1 MSDDKNINPVADPGP
16 LGLAG
21 FAMTTFV
28 LSMINA
34 KFVPTSIALTFL
46 TLALFYGGI
55 AQMLAGMWEFKK
67 NNTFGATAFTS
78 YGSFWLSLAAIIILE
93 NLKLINFG
101 PDRNIAIGL
110 FLVAWTIF
118 TFYMWVGSLK
128 TNNALVFVFTT
139 LVITYVLLD
148 LAEFK
153 ILSSSVPGGIMG
165 LVCAAGAWYTSA
177 AGIINST
184 YGRIVLPVG
193 PRTGN
198 TKPVRHAEM
207 KINSRA
213 KA

>member
-1 MSDDKNINPVADPGP
+1 MSEDTNANAIADPGP

-28 LSMINA
+28 LSMVNA
-34 KFVPTSIALTFL
+34 KLVPGTIAATFL
-46 TLALFYGGI
+46 TLALFYGGT

-78 YGSFWLSLAAIIILE
+78 YGAFWLSLASIVLLE
-93 NLKLINFG
+93 SLKIINFG
-101 PDRNIAIGL
+101 ADRNIAIGL

-118 TFYMWVGSLK
+118 TFYMWIGSFK

-153 ILSSSVPGGIMG
+153 IISSSVPGGLMG

-184 YGRIVLPVG
+184 YGRVVLPVG
-193 PRTGN
+193 PRAPKSKVIN
-198 TKPVRHAEM
+198 PPEM
-207 KINSRA
+207 KKARA
-213 KA
+213 

>member
-1 MSDDKNINPVADPGP
+1 MSEDKNANAIADPGP

-28 LSMINA
+28 LSMVNA
-34 KFVPTSIALTFL
+34 KLVPGTIAATFL
-46 TLALFYGGI
+46 TLALFYGGT

-78 YGSFWLSLAAIIILE
+78 YGAFWLALASIVLLESLKI
-93 NLKLINFG
+93 INFG
-101 PDRNIAIGL
+101 ADRNIAIGL

-118 TFYMWVGSLK
+118 TFYMWIGSFK

-153 ILSSSVPGGIMG
+153 IISSSVPGGLMG

-184 YGRIVLPVG
+184 YGRVVLPVG
-193 PRTGN
+193 PRTPTAKVIN
-198 TKPVRHAEM
+198 TPEM
-207 KINSRA
+207 KKARA
-213 KA
+213 

>member
-1 MSDDKNINPVADPGP
+1 MSEDKNANAIADPGP

-28 LSMINA
+28 LSMVNA
-34 KFVPTSIALTFL
+34 KLVPGTIAATFL
-46 TLALFYGGI
+46 TLALFYGGT

-78 YGSFWLSLAAIIILE
+78 YGAFWLSLASIVLLE
-93 NLKLINFG
+93 SLKIINFG
-101 PDRNIAIGL
+101 ADRNIAIGL

-118 TFYMWVGSLK
+118 TFYMWIGSFK
-128 TNNALVFVFTT
+128 TNNALVFIFTT

-153 ILSSSVPGGIMG
+153 IISSSVPGGIMG

-184 YGRIVLPVG
+184 YGKVVLPVG
-193 PRTGN
+193 PRAPKFPVIN
-198 TKPVRHAEM
+198 TPEM
-207 KINSRA
+207 KKARA
-213 KA
+213 

>member
-1 MSDDKNINPVADPGP
+1 MSEDKNANAIADPGP

-28 LSMINA
+28 LSMVNA
-34 KFVPTSIALTFL
+34 KLVPGTIAATFL
-46 TLALFYGGI
+46 TLALFYGGT

-78 YGSFWLSLAAIIILE
+78 YGAFWLSLASIVLLE
-93 NLKLINFG
+93 SLKIINFG
-101 PDRNIAIGL
+101 ADRNIAIGL

-118 TFYMWVGSLK
+118 TFYMWIGSFK

-153 ILSSSVPGGIMG
+153 IISSSVPGGLMG

-184 YGRIVLPVG
+184 YGRVVLPVG
-193 PRTGN
+193 PRAPKSKVIN
-198 TKPVRHAEM
+198 PPEM
-207 KINSRA
+207 KKARA
-213 KA
+213 

>member
-1 MSDDKNINPVADPGP
+1 MSEDKTANSIADPGP

-34 KFVPTSIALTFL
+34 KLVPGTIATAFL

-55 AQMLAGMWEFKK
+55 AQILAGMWEFKK

-78 YGSFWLSLAAIIILE
+78 YGAFWLALASIVLFE
-93 NLKLINFG
+93 KLKLIDFG

-118 TFYMWVGSLK
+118 TFYMWIGSFK

-139 LVITYVLLD
+139 LVITYILLD

-153 ILSSSVPGGIMG
+153 IISSSVPGGLMG
-165 LVCAAGAWYTSA
+165 LACAAGAWYASA

-184 YGRIVLPVG
+184 YGKVVLPVG
-193 PRTGN
+193 SRAPKAPAIRQ
-198 TKPVRHAEM
+198 PEM
-207 KINSRA
+207 KVSM
-213 KA
+213 KGKV